1 MPACIFVHC
10 GGNEIGCS
18 RVIRGDAYGDVI
30 AVLGRVYFAR
40 QASALLRYA
49 RSTNNR
55 ELAAALI
62 ERAANLKDRIDA
74 VDRPMPSPRAPDVE
88 IEIVSDD
95 GSAAQ
100 DS

>member
-1 MPACIFVHC
+1 
-10 GGNEIGCS
+10 
-18 RVIRGDAYGDVI
+18 
-30 AVLGRVYFAR
+30 VLGRVYFAR

-49 RSTNNR
+49 RSTNNP

-62 ERAANLKDRIDA
+62 EQAVNLKDRIDA

-88 IEIVSDD
+88 TEIVSD

-100 DS
+100 ESAARLPQPPSSFSPRADSE